1 MYVINLDGEKS
12 KRTHWVSLIIDW
24 NTAVY
29 FNSFGIEYIPEEVL
43 NKIKGKSVTYNRFR
57 I

>member
-43 NKIKGKSVTYNRFR
+43 NKIKGKSVTYNRFK